1 MKIKLT
7 LSYDGTNYAGYQVQD
22 NALTVQEVLEN
33 ALEKLTGEK
42 ISTVASGRTDAG
54 VHALG
59 QVVSF
64 ETNST
69 IPPEKFYKALN
80 VYLPD
85 DVKALSSRQVDDSFN
100 ARKSAKTKTYT
111 YSLYVSETP
120 NPLKERY
127 SSRIPKSVDFS
138 LVKQGAL
145 VLEGEHDFKC
155 MCSTGSSVNTTI
167 RTVYSVEVLKTKG
180 DVKIVVKGNGF
191 LYNMVRIMVGTLIQI
206 GLKEKTIDDLKK
218 ALNTGDRTLVG
229 KTFPAK
235 GLCLTEVQY

>member
-7 LSYDGTNYAGYQVQD
+7 ISYDGTNYAGYQVQV
-22 NALTVQEVLEN
+22 NAVTVQEVLEN

-42 ISTVASGRTDAG
+42 ITTVASGRTDAG

-64 ETNST
+64 DTNST

-85 DVKALSSRQVDDSFN
+85 DVKALSSQQVDDNFN

-111 YSLYVSETP
+111 YSLYIADTI

-127 SSRIPKSVDFS
+127 AVRIPKTVDFS
-138 LVKQGAL
+138 LVKQCPI
-145 VLEGEHDFKC
+145 K
-155 MCSTGSSVNTTI
+155 
-167 RTVYSVEVLKTKG
+167 
-180 DVKIVVKGNGF
+180 
-191 LYNMVRIMVGTLIQI
+191 LI
-206 GLKEKTIDDLKK
+206 
-218 ALNTGDRTLVG
+218 
-229 KTFPAK
+229 FM
-235 GLCLTEVQY
+235 

>member
-7 LSYDGTNYAGYQVQD
+7 ISYDGTNYAGYQIQD
-22 NALTVQEVLEN
+22 NAITVQEVLEN

-42 ISTVASGRTDAG
+42 INTVASGRTDAG
-54 VHALG
+54 VHAEG

-64 ETNST
+64 DTNST

-85 DVKALSSRQVDDSFN
+85 DVKALSSEQVCEEFN

-111 YSLYVSETP
+111 YSLYIADTI

-127 SSRIPKSVDFS
+127 SVKIPKTVDFS
-138 LVKQGAL
+138 LVKQGAKVL
-145 VLEGEHDFKC
+145 VGEHDFKC
-155 MCSTGSSVNTTI
+155 MCSTGSSVNTTV
-167 RTVYSVEVLKTKG
+167 RTVYSVDVLVL
-180 DVKIVVKGNGF
+180 DNDFKIVVKGNGF

-206 GLKEKTIDDLKK
+206 GLKEKTIEDLQK
-218 ALNTGDRTLVG
+218 ALETGDRTLVG
-229 KTFPAK
+229 RTFPAN
-235 GLCLTEVQY
+235 GLCLTQVEY

>member
-22 NALTVQEVLEN
+22 NAETVQAVLED

-54 VHALG
+54 VHAEG

-80 VYLPD
+80 AYLPD
-85 DVKALSSRQVDDSFN
+85 DVKALNSQLIDQDFN

-111 YSLYVSETP
+111 YSLYISETI

-127 SSRIPKSVDFS
+127 AVRIPKTVDFS
-138 LVKQGAL
+138 LVKQGAEII
-145 VLEGEHDFKC
+145 VGEHDFKC
-155 MCSTGSSVNTTI
+155 MCSTGSSVNTTT
-167 RTVYSVEVLKTKG
+167 RTVYSVDVIESLD

-206 GLKEKTIDDLKK
+206 GLGEKTLDDLKT
-218 ALNTGDRTLVG
+218 ALQTGDRKLVG
-229 KTFPAK
+229 KTFPAN
-235 GLCLTEVQY
+235 GLCLTKVEY

>member
-1 MKIKLT
+1 MKIKLVI
-7 LSYDGTNYAGYQVQD
+7 SYDGTNYAGYQIQD
-22 NALTVQEVLEN
+22 NAVTVQSVLED

-64 ETNST
+64 ETTST

-85 DVKALSSRQVDDSFN
+85 DVKAISSEQVDKNFN

-111 YSLYVSETP
+111 YSIYIAETI

-127 SSRIPKSVDFS
+127 AVNVPKAVDFS
-138 LVKQGAL
+138 LVKQGAKEL
-145 VLEGEHDFKC
+145 IGEHDFKC
-155 MCSTGSSVNTTI
+155 MCSTGSSVNSTT
-167 RTVYSVEVLKTKG
+167 RTVYSVEVLIDDT
-180 DVKIVVKGNGF
+180 DVKFVVKGNGF

-206 GLKEKTIDDLKK
+206 GLKEKSIEDLKK
-218 ALNTGDRTLVG
+218 ALQTGDRTLVG
-229 KTFPAK
+229 RTFPAK
-235 GLCLTEVQY
+235 GLCLTKVEY

>member
-7 LSYDGTNYAGYQVQD
+7 ISYDGTNYAGYQIQD
-22 NALTVQEVLEN
+22 NAVTIQAVLEN

-54 VHALG
+54 VHAQG

-64 ETNST
+64 DTNST

-85 DVKALSSRQVDDSFN
+85 DVKALSSEQAGEDFN

-111 YSLYVSETP
+111 YSLYIADTI

-127 SSRIPKSVDFS
+127 SVKIPKTVDFS
-138 LVKQGAL
+138 LVKQGAKIL
-145 VLEGEHDFKC
+145 VGEHDFKC

-167 RTVYSVEVLKTKG
+167 RTVYSVDVLVLDNEVKF
-180 DVKIVVKGNGF
+180 VVKGNGF

-206 GLKEKTIDDLKK
+206 GLKEKTIEDLQK
-218 ALNTGDRTLVG
+218 ALETGDRTLVG